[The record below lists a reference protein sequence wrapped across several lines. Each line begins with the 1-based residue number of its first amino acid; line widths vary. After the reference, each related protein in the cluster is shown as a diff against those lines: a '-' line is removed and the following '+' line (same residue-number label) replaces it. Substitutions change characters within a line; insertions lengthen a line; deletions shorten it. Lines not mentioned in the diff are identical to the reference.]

1 MTQHKCYYNN
11 KEALTSY
18 EDTPEGGLLIH
29 GVIIMAAGSWTD
41 MHGIHTTFSEEVLQR
56 CAGQW
61 ADNAVWTRHSGGTP
75 RPVTEKVGAVLEP
88 HYDPSQAAV
97 VGDVLLHNK
106 TDASASASALVRMD
120 REQGGIKD
128 VSAETIVEMD
138 QRGNVTDVIFTGL
151 ALVEDGAC
159 EVCKLP
165 AYGREE
171 NDSMTDTEDIKETVE
186 TKETEEVEE
195 TPKDDKAE
203 TKSDELLQMLAG
215 FIEGLIPE
223 TKDIIA
229 EVQASEGEDKV
240 RALGKLEG
248 CMAAWGFIPVEDFAK
263 AIDGKL
269 AEFSKTLDEK
279 LESISQSVAQYGAPA
294 GLKGKVG
301 ADKGTDGDKPQTIRC
316 FGRGFTRFRMG
327 R

>member
-1 MTQHKCYYNN
+1 MTQHKCYFNS
-11 KEALTSY
+11 KETLTSY
-18 EDTPEGGLLIH
+18 EDTPDGGLLIH

-41 MHGIHTTFSEEVLQR
+41 MHGIDTTFSEEVLQR

-75 RPVTEKVGAVLEP
+75 RPVTEKIGAVQNP
-88 HYDPSQAAV
+88 HYDPSQRAV

-120 REQGGIKD
+120 REAGGIKD

-138 QRGNVTDVIFTGL
+138 AHGNVTDVIFTGL

-165 AYGREE
+165 AYGKQERE
-171 NDSMTDTEDIKETVE
+171 MTDTEDIKETVE
-186 TKETEEVEE
+186 TKDTEEIEE

-203 TKSDELLQMLAG
+203 TKDDLLEMLAG
-215 FIEGLIPE
+215 FIEGIIPE

-248 CMAAWGFIPVEDFAK
+248 CMAAWGFVPVEDFAK
-263 AIDGKL
+263 AIDAKL

-279 LESISQSVAQYGAPA
+279 LESITQTVAQYGAPA

-301 ADKGTDGDKPQTIRC
+301 AEKGTDGEKPQTIRC
-316 FGRGFTRFRMG
+316 FGAGIPRY
-327 R
+327 